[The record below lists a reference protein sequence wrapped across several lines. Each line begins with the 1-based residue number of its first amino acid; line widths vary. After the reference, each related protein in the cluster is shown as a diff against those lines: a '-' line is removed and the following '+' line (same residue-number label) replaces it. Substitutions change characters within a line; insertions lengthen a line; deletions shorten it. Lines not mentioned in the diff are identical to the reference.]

1 MLLDSFPLV
10 LSGSLVVVAAI
21 AWYLW
26 LTFSP
31 FPFKAKTNTLLFE
44 QEKRAFLGQLDIA
57 VRSHLMVLP
66 SLPIGDVLESG
77 KFGRTAMVIS
87 IKKNRRFDFVLYH
100 RRKMEV
106 CCVINLIPYKT
117 KSNSKEF
124 KLLRQLC
131 KAAELP
137 LLEYDMKPWRDVT
150 ELRRTVLAT
159 CGFDEDSFPEYELPA
174 PRETIAKVE
183 NVVDP
188 RCPKCHSLMKLRTL
202 KKGPRAGQKYWVCG
216 TYPNC
221 KGARTAHS

>member
-10 LSGSLVVVAAI
+10 LSGSLLIVTAI

-31 FPFKAKTNTLLFE
+31 FKANTNMNLLE
-44 QEKRAFLGQLDIA
+44 QDKRAFLGQLDIA

-66 SLPIGDVLESG
+66 SLPIGDVLKSG
-77 KFGRTAMVIS
+77 KWSKTATVLNIR
-87 IKKNRRFDFVLYH
+87 KNRRFDFVLYH

-106 CCVINLIPYKT
+106 CCVINLIPYNT
-117 KSNSKEF
+117 KSSTKEF

-131 KAAELP
+131 EAAELP

-150 ELRRTVLAT
+150 ELRRTVLST
-159 CGFDEDSFPEYELPA
+159 CGIEEEGTPDYELPT
-174 PRETIAKVE
+174 PREAIVELETIV
-183 NVVDP
+183 NPD
-188 RCPKCHSLMKLRTL
+188 CPKCNSPMKLRTM
-202 KKGPRAGQKYWVCG
+202 KKGSQAGLECWVCS

-221 KGARTAHS
+221 KGARMVHT